1 MGVAW
6 CDRKVAKRIPAHSSR
21 VATHLIPEVRPLPG
35 QRAAL
40 FETARRFYPWRGT
53 RCTSPHATRVLAFE
67 SSGGVTQR
75 RRNTS
80 SRR

>member
-6 CDRKVAKRIPAHSSR
+6 CDRKVAKRISAR

-40 FETARRFYPWRGT
+40 FETARRFIPG
-53 RCTSPHATRVLAFE
+53 AGRVALRPTPPAF
-67 SSGGVTQR
+67 
-75 RRNTS
+75 
-80 SRR
+80 

>member
-53 RCTSPHATRVLAFE
+53 RCS
-67 SSGGVTQR
+67 
-75 RRNTS
+75 
-80 SRR
+80 

>member
-21 VATHLIPEVRPLPG
+21 VATHLIPEVRLLPG

-40 FETARRFYPWRGT
+40 FETARRFIPGAGCVALRPT
-53 RCTSPHATRVLAFE
+53 PRAF
-67 SSGGVTQR
+67 
-75 RRNTS
+75 
-80 SRR
+80 